1 MPLVNVKQHTV
12 TGTPLIQGFVLFRN
26 HATLRVREH
35 KILGPY
41 VEGLTKL
48 VVSSFK
54 VCMPLTLNSCHLH
67 YTVST
72 ENIHAM

>member
-1 MPLVNVKQHTV
+1 M
-12 TGTPLIQGFVLFRN
+12 
-26 HATLRVREH
+26 LRVREH

-54 VCMPLTLNSCHLH
+54 VCGS
-67 YTVST
+67 
-72 ENIHAM
+72 

>member
-1 MPLVNVKQHTV
+1 MYKHLETYAFFKFLT
-12 TGTPLIQGFVLFRN
+12 RN

-54 VCMPLTLNSCHLH
+54 VSVIMPGMGLQHNIVNEYALAFTL
-67 YTVST
+67 
-72 ENIHAM
+72 

>member
-1 MPLVNVKQHTV
+1 MHTV
-12 TGTPLIQGFVLFRN
+12 TSAYMYRYVHIQLETYFFLKFFSRN

-54 VCMPLTLNSCHLH
+54 VS
-67 YTVST
+67 V
-72 ENIHAM
+72 

>member
-1 MPLVNVKQHTV
+1 M
-12 TGTPLIQGFVLFRN
+12 FRN
-26 HATLRVREH
+26 QATLRVREH

-54 VCMPLTLNSCHLH
+54 VSFKTAQITFL
-67 YTVST
+67 
-72 ENIHAM
+72 